1 MKVGMIGT
9 GNMGTILSE
18 ALLDG
23 KAVSPSDLIVTN
35 RTKEKAEKLKLSY
48 KGITVVDSPQ
58 EVIKQSDLIFLCVK
72 PHDIYSLIEKNQSI
86 I

>member
-35 RTKEKAEKLKLSY
+35 RTKEKAERLKHEL
-48 KGITVVDSPQ
+48 
-58 EVIKQSDLIFLCVK
+58 
-72 PHDIYSLIEKNQSI
+72 
-86 I
+86 